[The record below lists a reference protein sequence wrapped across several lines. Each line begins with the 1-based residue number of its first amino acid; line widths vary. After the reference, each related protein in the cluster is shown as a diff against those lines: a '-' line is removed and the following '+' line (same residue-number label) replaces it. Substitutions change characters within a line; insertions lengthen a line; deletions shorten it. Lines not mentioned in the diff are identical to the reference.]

1 MSQSKRRRRSRR
13 VWRARRR
20 TPVFLQ
26 NHPTDCGAAC
36 VRSMLAYFGKWV
48 SLDEL
53 REACSVGRD
62 GSSAADLLSGARAY
76 GLDARGWRRSRDSL
90 SQAPLPAI
98 LHWEF
103 VHFVVLEGFRG
114 GRYYLNDPSFGHVVV
129 DEETFDRS
137 FTGVVLHLEP
147 GPEFEPNAKPP
158 GAVRR
163 LWSWLRDY
171 KPALVLATL
180 FGLLLGLSALVTPL
194 LLSALVDHVL
204 AREQYAWRGAM
215 IGTMVGLG
223 GVTYLL
229 TLLQLQA
236 IRRLGVAIA
245 VTRSDRFLTRLFRM
259 PMQFFTRRL
268 AGDLMARMHL
278 IDSLALKGAGQ
289 LVVVVV
295 EVVTCVAFLA
305 AMVAYHPL
313 LALAVVLLAV
323 LLGVLVRGLARLG
336 AVYNHRA
343 RREQGLLHGMAMAG
357 LRALE
362 SIRATASENGFFA
375 RWSGYQARELN
386 ARQSYEELRHV
397 VHALPGLFQI
407 IGSALVLGVGGWQVV
422 AGNLT
427 VGALMAYYVLAGN
440 FLRPIGRLT
449 QFTAE
454 LQTMDSDLQRLD
466 DVFESPVEVEA
477 ESSGG
482 GHPPGTVA
490 TLDGRLRL
498 TGQVELRDVTFGY
511 QRNRPPVLRN
521 VSLTIRPGERVAVV
535 GPSGSGKTSLA
546 LLIAGVYQPWSGEIL
561 FDGRRLQDVPSDV
574 FAASV
579 GMVDQHPVLF
589 RATVRENL
597 TFWNPHRPDRHV
609 VAAARDACIHD
620 VIVTRP
626 GGYDALLEERGR
638 NFSGGQQ
645 QRLEI
650 ARTLARNPTL
660 LILDEATS
668 SLDAVTEVRI
678 DNALRRRGC
687 SCLIV
692 AHRLSTIRD
701 SNLIVVLKRGRE
713 VQRGSHDELMAAGG
727 LYRELIG
734 AV

>member
-1 MSQSKRRRRSRR
+1 MSGSRSKRPSRR
-13 VWRARRR
+13 ARRARRR

-26 NHPTDCGAAC
+26 NHPTECGAAC
-36 VRSMLAYFGKWV
+36 VRSVLAYFGKWV

-62 GSSAADLLSGARAY
+62 GSSAADLLHGARAY
-76 GLDARGWRRSRDSL
+76 GLDARGWRRTREGMR
-90 SQAPLPAI
+90 QAPLPAI

-103 VHFVVLEGFRG
+103 THFVVLEGFRA
-114 GRYYLNDPSFGHVVV
+114 GRYHLNDPSFGHLVV
-129 DEETFDRS
+129 DEETFDRG

-147 GPEFEPNAKPP
+147 GPEFEPNGKPP

-180 FGLLLGLSALVTPL
+180 FGLLLGLSALATPL
-194 LLSALVDHVL
+194 LLSVLVDHVL
-204 AREQYAWRGAM
+204 AREQYAWRGVVIGAM
-215 IGTMVGLG
+215 VALG

-236 IRRLGVAIA
+236 IRRLAVAIS
-245 VTRSDRFLTRLFRM
+245 VTRSDRFLTRLFRL
-259 PMQFFTRRL
+259 PMQFFTGRL
-268 AGDLMARMHL
+268 AGDLMDRMHL

-295 EVVTCVAFLA
+295 EVVMCVAFLA

-313 LALAVVLLAV
+313 LALAVLLLAV
-323 LLGVLVRGLARLG
+323 LLGVLARGLARLG
-336 AVYNHRA
+336 TAYNHRA
-343 RREQGLLHGMAMAG
+343 RREQGLLLGMAMAG

-386 ARQSYEELRHV
+386 ARQSFEELRHV
-397 VHALPGLFQI
+397 VHALPGLFHVL
-407 IGSALVLGVGGWQVV
+407 GSALVLGVGGWQVI

-440 FLRPIGRLT
+440 FLRPIGRLM
-449 QFTAE
+449 QFTVE
-454 LQTMDSDLQRLD
+454 LQTMAAHLQRLD
-466 DVFESPVEVEA
+466 DVFEAPVEA
-477 ESSGG
+477 EPGDG
-482 GHPPGTVA
+482 GHRPGTVA
-490 TLDGRLRL
+490 TLNGRLRL

-511 QRNRPPVLRN
+511 QRNQPPVLRKVN
-521 VSLTIRPGERVAVV
+521 LTIRPGERVAVV

-561 FDGRRLQDVPSDV
+561 FDGHLLQDIPRDV

-597 TFWNPHRPDRHV
+597 TFWNPTVPDQHV
-609 VAAARDACIHD
+609 VAAAHDACIHD

-650 ARTLARNPTL
+650 ARALALNPTL

-687 SCLIV
+687 ACLIV

-701 SNLIVVLKRGRE
+701 SNLIVVLMHGRELLRGR
-713 VQRGSHDELMAAGG
+713 HDELMAAGG
-727 LYRELIG
+727 LYRKLIG
-734 AV
+734 DL